1 MALTFFCE
9 RFFPASAVL
18 LRRNRPFVKT
28 PSRFSPLQ
36 PNPLTRFSIAAL
48 KAAASANESSE

>member
-1 MALTFFCE
+1 MALTFFVSDFSL
-9 RFFPASAVL
+9 RPPAL
-18 LRRNRPFVKT
+18 PRRDRPFVKT

-36 PNPLTRFSIAAL
+36 PNPLARFSTAAP